1 MKSSIIKNIETQI
14 EKATDPKIKDAL
26 KQKLKVL
33 KSNKIIL
40 K

>member
-1 MKSSIIKNIETQI
+1 MKNSIIKNIETQI

-26 KQKLKVL
+26 EQKLKVL
-33 KSNKIIL
+33 KGNKTVE